1 MVDVIAI
8 HADLSSEEIGKP
20 ALDERV
26 LNVMREVPRHLFV
39 PAALAAA
46 AYQDMPLPIGFD
58 KTISQPFMVALMTDL
73 LNLESGD
80 EVLEV
85 GAGLAIRRQFWRDLQ
100 AGSGASRSSK
110 SSSVRRRLA

>member
-39 PAALAAA
+39 PAAVAAA

-58 KTISQPFMVALMTDL
+58 KTISQPFMVALI
-73 LNLESGD
+73 SAS
-80 EVLEV
+80 VAPFV
-85 GAGLAIRRQFWRDLQ
+85 GASGPFSVIR
-100 AGSGASRSSK
+100 GSTVHLNANLVS
-110 SSSVRRRLA
+110 

>member
-1 MVDVIAI
+1 MVDVITI

-39 PAALAAA
+39 PAAVAAA

-58 KTISQPFMVALMTDL
+58 KTISQQRGKFRASCRRRPRHLLGPEHVA
-73 LNLESGD
+73 SGS
-80 EVLEV
+80 L
-85 GAGLAIRRQFWRDLQ
+85 IRRHASILIIEKLHAVRGRI
-100 AGSGASRSSK
+100 GST
-110 SSSVRRRLA
+110 RRRNS